1 MQCSVHTDG
10 SALGVY
16 RLRRSG
22 SLPSQLGRLTSL
34 SAALYVSHNDL
45 SGSLPSQLA
54 RATRLKALSLAHNAL
69 SGSLPEAYGA
79 LSALHQLLTYG
90 NRMSGTVPAA
100 LANVFAVAG
109 TFCMLSACP
118 PLSPATPSLGG
129 SDAPH
134 LCSERPS
141 ERPVRPVRCV

>member
-1 MQCSVHTDG
+1 VS
-10 SALGVY
+10 SNAI
-16 RLRRSG
+16 SG
-22 SLPSQLGRLTSL
+22 
-34 SAALYVSHNDL
+34 A
-45 SGSLPSQLA
+45 LPSQLA
-54 RATRLKALSLAHNAL
+54 RATRLEALSVAHNAL

-109 TFCMLSACP
+109 SLCMLSACP

-141 ERPVRPVRCV
+141 ERPVRCV